1 MLKQISILLLVLLS
15 NLFSFSQKN
24 YERFKIEKKTE
35 ITDFKY
41 SLFKDF
47 SGEYSDL
54 FSSFYDGKLYFFI
67 QDYTNFDSLR
77 VFCYDVNASE
87 CVYFDLNLQSA
98 LKDSKDKEL
107 YIESFASNGEYLV
120 FWSYPDKKAIF
131 FFKREGDSFVY
142 DFKIADDKSLF
153 QDQMEFLDNG
163 ELLGLRAA
171 PKFGEE
177 NFAKL
182 SLLDL
187 ETKKIRKTIDIAQNI
202 TGYNYI
208 YPYKLLDVSE
218 NSIFFSH
225 RGEYKIEEYDF
236 DLNKQSEIIGNESYW
251 IQTPQNLSD
260 SIMNL
265 SPYAVDRSAR
275 FLDLKEK
282 YSTVYSISVDGSK
295 VFVFYENE
303 GERNNTY
310 FDVWERENSEWI
322 LKGKNIKD
330 YSKSVRKLVKRT
342 LSLDSDF
349 KTKMYF
355 TNSKIVRLRADLPK
369 NLFLPM
375 FLYMPMLEKYV
386 AKNNIP
392 FVVDIL
398 SFE

>member
-41 SLFKDF
+41 SLFRDF
-47 SGEYSDL
+47 AGEYSDL

-120 FWSYPDKKAIF
+120 FWGYPDKKAIF

-171 PKFGEE
+171 PNFGEE

>member
-120 FWSYPDKKAIF
+120 FWGYPDKKAIF

>member
-24 YERFKIEKKTE
+24 YARFKIEKETK

-41 SLFKDF
+41 NIFKDF

-77 VFCYDVNASE
+77 VFCFDVNASE

-120 FWSYPDKKAIF
+120 FWGYPDKKAIF

-142 DFKIADDKSLF
+142 DFKIADEKSLF
-153 QDQMEFLDNG
+153 QEQMEFLDNG
-163 ELLGLRAA
+163 KLLGLRAA
-171 PKFGEE
+171 PKFGEKS
-177 NFAKL
+177 FAKL

-187 ETKKIRKTIDIAQNI
+187 ETKEIRKTIDIAQNI
-202 TGYNYI
+202 SGYNYI
-208 YPYKLLDVSE
+208 IPYKLLDVSE

-265 SPYAVDRSAR
+265 SPYAVDISAR

-303 GERNNTY
+303 GKYNNTY

-322 LKGKNIKD
+322 LKCKNIKD
-330 YSKSVRKLVKRT
+330 YSKSARKLVKSS
-342 LSLDSDF
+342 LSLDSDL
-349 KTKMYF
+349 KTKIYF
-355 TNSKIVRLRADLPK
+355 TNSKIVRLRVDFPK
-369 NLFLPM
+369 NPFLPM
-375 FLYMPMLEKYV
+375 FLYMPMLEKYL
-386 AKNNIP
+386 AKNDIP
-392 FVVDIL
+392 FVVEIL
-398 SFE
+398 SFD

>member
-1 MLKQISILLLVLLS
+1 MIKKILLLLLIS
-15 NLFSFSQKN
+15 LYALFSFSQSS

-35 ITDFKY
+35 ISDFKY
-41 SLFKDF
+41 SIFKDF
-47 SGEYSDL
+47 EAEYSDL
-54 FSSFYDGKLYFFI
+54 FSSFYDDKLYFFL
-67 QDYTNFDSLR
+67 QDYTKFDSLR

-87 CVYFDLNLQSA
+87 YVYFDLNFQA
-98 LKDSKDKEL
+98 ILKDCKSKEF
-107 YIESFASNGEYLV
+107 YIDAFASNGEYFV
-120 FWSYPDKKAIF
+120 FQGYSNENAIF

-142 DFKIADDKSLF
+142 DFKIADEKSLF
-153 QDQMEFLDNG
+153 QEQMEFLDNG
-163 ELLGLRAA
+163 KLLGLRVA
-171 PKFGEE
+171 PKFGEKS
-177 NFAKL
+177 FAKL

-202 TGYNYI
+202 IGYNYI

-265 SPYAVDRSAR
+265 SPYAVDISAR

-295 VFVFYENE
+295 VFVIYENE
-303 GERNNTY
+303 GKYNNTY

-322 LKGKNIKD
+322 LKCKNIKD
-330 YSKSVRKLVKRT
+330 YSKSARKLVKSS
-342 LSLDSDF
+342 LSLDSDL
-349 KTKMYF
+349 KTKIYF
-355 TNSKIVRLRADLPK
+355 TNSKIVRLRVDFPK
-369 NLFLPM
+369 NPFLPM
-375 FLYMPMLEKYV
+375 FLYMPMLEKYL
-386 AKNNIP
+386 AKNDIP
-392 FVVDIL
+392 FVVEIL
-398 SFE
+398 SFD

>member
-41 SLFKDF
+41 SLFRDF
-47 SGEYSDL
+47 AGEYSDL

-120 FWSYPDKKAIF
+120 FWGYPDKKAIF

>member
-24 YERFKIEKKTE
+24 YERFKVEKKTE

-41 SLFKDF
+41 SLFRDF
-47 SGEYSDL
+47 AGEYSDL

-120 FWSYPDKKAIF
+120 FWGCPDKKAIF

>member
-41 SLFKDF
+41 SLFRDF
-47 SGEYSDL
+47 AGEYSDL

-120 FWSYPDKKAIF
+120 FWGYPDKKAIF

-142 DFKIADDKSLF
+142 DFKIADEKSLF
-153 QDQMEFLDNG
+153 QEQMEFLDNG
-163 ELLGLRAA
+163 KLLGLRVA
-171 PKFGEE
+171 PKFGEKS
-177 NFAKL
+177 FAKL

-202 TGYNYI
+202 IGYNYI

>member
-1 MLKQISILLLVLLS
+1 MIKKILLLLLIS
-15 NLFSFSQKN
+15 LYALFSFSQKN
-24 YERFKIEKKTE
+24 YERFKIEKKTK

-41 SLFKDF
+41 SIFKDF
-47 SGEYSDL
+47 SGDYSQL

-120 FWSYPDKKAIF
+120 FWGYPDKKAIF

-142 DFKIADDKSLF
+142 DFKVSDKESLF
-153 QDQMEFLDNG
+153 QEQMEFLDNG
-163 ELLGLRAA
+163 DLLGLRAV
-171 PKFGEE
+171 PKFGEKS
-177 NFAKL
+177 FAKL

-187 ETKKIRKTIDIAQNI
+187 ETKEIRKTIDIAQNI
-202 TGYNYI
+202 IGYNYI
-208 YPYKLLDVSE
+208 IPYKLLDVSE

-236 DLNKQSEIIGNESYW
+236 DLNKQSEMIGNESYW

-265 SPYAVDRSAR
+265 SPYAVDISAR
-275 FLDLKEK
+275 FLDFKEK

-303 GERNNTY
+303 GKYNNTY

-322 LKGKNIKD
+322 LKCKNIKD
-330 YSKSVRKLVKRT
+330 YSKSARKLVKST
-342 LSLDSDF
+342 LSLDSDL
-349 KTKMYF
+349 KTKIYF
-355 TNSKIVRLRADLPK
+355 TNSKIVRLRADLPQIP
-369 NLFLPM
+369 FLPN
-375 FLYMPMLEKYV
+375 FLYKPMVGMYF
-386 AKNNIP
+386 AKNDIP
-392 FVVDIL
+392 FVVEIL
-398 SFE
+398 SFD